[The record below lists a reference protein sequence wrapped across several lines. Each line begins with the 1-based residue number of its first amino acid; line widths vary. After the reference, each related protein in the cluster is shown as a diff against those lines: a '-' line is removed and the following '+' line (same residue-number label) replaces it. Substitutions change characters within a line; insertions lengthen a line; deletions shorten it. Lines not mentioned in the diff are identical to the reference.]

1 MSTVVSVVPVPWIAA
16 LAWNHVSKYGV
27 SVLAA
32 EINKNWN
39 VNEVKTDKNRYHH
52 WIRHSRLS

>member
-27 SVLAA
+27 SVLGT
-32 EINKNWN
+32 EL
-39 VNEVKTDKNRYHH
+39 VY
-52 WIRHSRLS
+52 